1 MSLGIILVFTFFL
14 GTRTLKKSY
23 SSVDITRGPQNA
35 QRKKIGT
42 LYIKS
47 ESVVDHLQ
55 LGAVDFGMKKKI
67 LHFSKSLLR
76 AESLRSDK
84 GREAARSTP

>member
-1 MSLGIILVFTFFL
+1 MFTFFL

-84 GREAARSTP
+84 GREAAR